1 MTASCD
7 ESEKNV
13 ERIRTSPKRRIGK
26 LSGLRRKVILFSTT
40 TLIPQRTK
48 SNSEPMTINICF
60 GNVKKSVVM
69 VRKKRG
75 NKRNNVDVIIV
86 AADDRSDKK
95 DLLIYLAY
103 YAFPEKKL
111 K

>member
-1 MTASCD
+1 M
-7 ESEKNV
+7 
-13 ERIRTSPKRRIGK
+13 GK

-40 TLIPQRTK
+40 TLIPQRTRSK
-48 SNSEPMTINICF
+48 REPMTISICF

-69 VRKKRG
+69 VRKNRG
-75 NKRNNVDVIIV
+75 NKRNIVAVIIV
-86 AADDRSDKK
+86 ATDDKSDKT

-111 K
+111 KKEIRVYSTLAK